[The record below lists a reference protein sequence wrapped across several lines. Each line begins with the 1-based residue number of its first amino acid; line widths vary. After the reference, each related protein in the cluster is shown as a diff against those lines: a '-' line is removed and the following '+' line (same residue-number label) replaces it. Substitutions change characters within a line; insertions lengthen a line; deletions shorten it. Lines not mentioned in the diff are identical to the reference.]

1 MESMDS
7 KSTGPELE
15 IVNSKDHMTLSVFG
29 LGYVGCVSAA
39 CLAKEGH
46 IVIGVDVNP
55 GKVEMINTG
64 TSPIVEAGLGELL
77 SEVVQ
82 SNRLSATTD
91 ATSAVH
97 HSDVSLVCVGTPS
110 NQNGSLDLSYVVRVC
125 EEIGAALKDKSE
137 RHVIVMR
144 STMLPGTIENVVIPA
159 LEESSGKHAN
169 KDFGVCINPE
179 FLREGTS
186 LKDFYAPPFTLIGS
200 DDEETASTLRAI
212 YTSIDAPL
220 FVTPVKTA
228 EMVKYVCNCFHAL
241 KVGFANEVGNI
252 CKTLG
257 IDSHEVMDIFC
268 QDSKLN
274 LSPYYLKPGFAF
286 GGSCLPKDLRAINYK
301 ARQMD
306 VEVPILSAILPS
318 NRQQVERA
326 VDMVLATGKKRVGVL
341 GFSFKAG
348 TDDLRESPM
357 VALIETLIG
366 KGLQLRIYDRDVSLA
381 RLFGANKEYIE
392 RQIPHISQ
400 LMRATIE
407 EVLDSSDVIVIGNK
421 AEEFKDL
428 AGKRREDQLIID
440 LVRIFNGNSDE
451 TYQGIC
457 W

>member
-1 MESMDS
+1 MDS
-7 KSTGPELE
+7 KSTGPEFE
-15 IVNSKDHMTLSVFG
+15 TVNSKDNMTLSVFG

-39 CLAKEGH
+39 CMAKEGH
-46 IVIGVDVNP
+46 IVIGVDVNA

-91 ATSAVH
+91 AASAVRD
-97 HSDVSLVCVGTPS
+97 SDVSLVCVGTPS

-159 LEESSGKHAN
+159 LEKSSGKHAG

-179 FLREGTS
+179 FLREGSS

-200 DDEETASTLRAI
+200 DDEETASILRAI

-241 KVGFANEVGNI
+241 KVGFANEIGNI

-257 IDSHEVMDIFC
+257 IDSHEVMEIFC
-268 QDSKLN
+268 QDTKLN

-306 VEVPILSAILPS
+306 VEAPILSAILPS

-326 VDMVLATGKKRVGVL
+326 VEMVLATGKKRVGVL

-400 LMRATIE
+400 LMRASIE

-421 AEEFKDL
+421 ADEFKNL
-428 AGKRREDQLIID
+428 AGKRRHDHLIID
-440 LVRIFNGNSDE
+440 LVRIFNASSDE